1 MLDLFNQNETAVMA
15 LTDASAIEQLNSWF
29 REVPKK
35 YGCYDLDGSINGKK
49 HTCDCKANV
58 CTPEKCGAVK
68 GIFTE
73 DCQSCSCV
81 STRPTNRV
89 LVCAARTLIATGQSR
104 ATLSPRY
111 EQC

>member
-73 DCQSCSCV
+73 DCQSCSSV
-81 STRPTNRV
+81 HPPNK
-89 LVCAARTLIATGQSR
+89 
-104 ATLSPRY
+104 PRLGL
-111 EQC
+111 CGAHS